1 MGSVHTLG
9 DLPDVDSGVWGVEG
23 IGALI
28 GKVVLMLGVS
38 SELVAVAHLEATNV
52 VALVNSSGVRDLVSK
67 TSFVVESLLG
77 EDWTLYASGDLSPL
91 MWSSSL
97 TDLDLLVDKLT
108 TEESAVSSILPHVP
122 DGFLSV
128 SDLASWKGL
137 GSEGGWE
144 SPLLEHVEW
153 STDLWSSWGSWVDV
167 NSLSV
172 LDPFSSL
179 ESVPHA
185 VDILEDP
192 TVVMPVS
199 LIPGPSL
206 GGESVLGWSPVM
218 PFTHVPSEP
227 NFILWIPF
235 PDNLWCLGMFTP
247 VADLRV
253 ASIFLNESQA
263 SGLSVKNVVVL
274 LINLSF
280 SEAIVLL
287 V

>member
-1 MGSVHTLG
+1 M
-9 DLPDVDSGVWGVEG
+9 
-23 IGALI
+23 IGH
-28 GKVVLMLGVS
+28 VVLMLGVS
-38 SELVAVAHLEATNV
+38 SELVAVAHLETTDV
-52 VALVNSSGVRDLVSK
+52 VALVNSFGVRDLVSK

-77 EDWTLYASGDLSPL
+77 EDWTLYASGDLSPR

-97 TDLDLLVDKLT
+97 TELDLLVDKLT
-108 TEESAVSSILPHVP
+108 TEESAVLSILPHVP

-128 SDLASWKGL
+128 SDLTSWKRF
-137 GSEGGWE
+137 SCKGGWE

-153 STDLWSSWGSWVDV
+153 STDLWSSWGSWVDI
-167 NSLSV
+167 NSPCV

-179 ESVPHA
+179 ESVPHV
-185 VDILEDP
+185 VDILENP
-192 TVVMPVS
+192 SIVMPVS

-227 NFILWIPF
+227 NLILCIPF

-247 VADLRV
+247 VADLWV
-253 ASIFLNESQA
+253 TSIFLNESHA

-280 SEAIVLL
+280 REAVVLL